1 MITIIL
7 FIVIICLLLLSK
19 KEDKFIDI
27 TNFKMNNYIFPDNF
41 PNVIHKTLYEDTGNE
56 TKLNKR
62 INDAIESWIVNNPG
76 YIIKIW
82 DINDSRE
89 YLQANFP
96 PEVLKCFDTLSAYA
110 YKSDFFRYCVIYK
123 NGGWYSDIFQICLQ
137 NNLLDNLKKNKIEN
151 YFICDKG
158 ADKLG
163 FSDCVQNCFFGAYR
177 YSEVLRRIIRRTI
190 KNTTSEH
197 YASHPI
203 NTCGSVCVLG
213 EVFKELGYKDKD
225 FIGYFDIEGGI
236 YPSGAYIYDLNGTRL
251 IKHKCLGCKINNG
264 NDYRI
269 MWKNKNLYNKN
280 YSKTMDS

>member
-1 MITIIL
+1 MLTVIL
-7 FIVIICLLLLSK
+7 VLLILILIMCNSAQ
-19 KEDKFIDI
+19 DTFVDI
-27 TNFKMNNYIFPDNF
+27 SPFKTTNYIFRDTF
-41 PNVIHKTLYEDTGNE
+41 PNVIHKTLFENTGKE
-56 TKLNKR
+56 SRITSAINK
-62 INDAIESWIVNNPG
+62 AIESWLIKNPH
-76 YIIKIW
+76 YTIKLW
-82 DINDSRE
+82 DLIDARNFLISS
-89 YLQANFP
+89 FP
-96 PEVLKCFDTLSAYA
+96 PEVIECFDSLRPYA
-110 YKSDFFRYCVIYK
+110 FKSDFFRYCVIYK

-151 YFICDKG
+151 YFIRDKG

-190 KNTTSEH
+190 KNTKNEH

-203 NTCGSVCVLG
+203 KTCGSVCVLG
-213 EVFKELGYKDKD
+213 EVFKELDYEDKD
-225 FIGYFDIEGGI
+225 FIGYFDIERGI
-236 YPSGAYIYDLNGTRL
+236 YPGGAYIYDLNGTRL

-280 YSKTMDS
+280 YSKTIDS